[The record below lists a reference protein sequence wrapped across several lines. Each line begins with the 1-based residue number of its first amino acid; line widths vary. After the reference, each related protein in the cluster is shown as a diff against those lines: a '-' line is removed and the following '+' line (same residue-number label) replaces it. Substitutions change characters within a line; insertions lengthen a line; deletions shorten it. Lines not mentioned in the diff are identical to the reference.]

1 MLIRYKQDD
10 QGHSVPIAKIY
21 TPDEHAIDPVLIDND
36 AFWAVKKLQQS
47 GAETYIVGGAV
58 RDLMLGR
65 KPKDFDIATS
75 ASPRQIQRMFWNARI
90 IGKRFKLVHLVFR
103 DKILEVSTF
112 RSGEEAEEG
121 NNNIFGTIEQDAKRR
136 DFSINSFYYDPVSG
150 QLLDFNN
157 ALEDFKKKRIRSLI
171 PLNTTFK
178 EDPVRMIRA
187 VKYSVTT
194 GFRLKFDVRLAIRK
208 YANELSR
215 TSTSRLTE
223 EVNKILASGCSAEIF
238 EELQKYKL
246 LVFMLPCFSV
256 YSNFPQVRS
265 SLRQLDEQVGASK
278 LGEREEVARGDMIK
292 ALVAPLIVFDDSIT
306 SSDERF
312 KDTFRQVKV
321 LISPMTP
328 SNYEIEVACEHLLS
342 EKGYK
347 TPRNCVR
354 QPRSANGKPAAI
366 KRRTPRVDGAP
377 ARQRN
382 KKTNKPGVSASGE
395 QQANAEG
402 IAELKQAISNVE
414 QQGAAPLPASAPK
427 RRRRPRNRRGK
438 NNGGNGGQP
447 KTQTSDPQIQGNEDR
462 RRDDAAKIVSPSV
475 PMTSAEAHDL

>member
-10 QGHSVPIAKIY
+10 QGRSVPVAKIY
-21 TPDEHAIDPVLIDND
+21 TQDEHGIDGALIDND
-36 AFWAVKKLQQS
+36 AYWAVKKLQQS
-47 GAETYIVGGAV
+47 GAEAYIVGGAV

-112 RSGEEAEEG
+112 RSGEEADEG

-136 DFSINSFYYDPVSG
+136 DFTINSFYYDPVSG
-150 QLLDFNN
+150 HLLDFNN
-157 ALEDFKKKRIRSLI
+157 ALEDFKKKRIKALI
-171 PLNTTFK
+171 PLSTSFK

-187 VKYSVTT
+187 IKYSVTT
-194 GFRLKFDVRLAIRK
+194 GFKLKFDVKMAIRK

-238 EELQKYKL
+238 EELQRYRL

-256 YSNFPQVRS
+256 YSNFPQVKQ
-265 SLRQLDEQVGASK
+265 SLKQLDKQVEASK
-278 LGEREEVARGDMIK
+278 KGECGEVAKGDMIK
-292 ALVAPLIVFDDSIT
+292 ALVAPLIVFENST
-306 SSDERF
+306 ATSDERF

-354 QPRSANGKPAAI
+354 QPRSASGKAAPV

-377 ARQRN
+377 TRQRN
-382 KKTNKPGVSASGE
+382 KKTNKPSVSTSE

-402 IAELKQAISNVE
+402 LTELKQAVASADGK
-414 QQGAAPLPASAPK
+414 QTATMPTSAPK
-427 RRRRPRNRRGK
+427 RRRRRRKGQ
-438 NNGGNGGQP
+438 GNGGVNSQAKSQLQQKKPVGEAVP
-447 KTQTSDPQIQGNEDR
+447 KIDYPER
-462 RRDDAAKIVSPSV
+462 

>member
-10 QGHSVPIAKIY
+10 QGRSVPIAKIY
-21 TPDEHAIDPVLIDND
+21 TPDEHGIDPALIDND

-112 RSGEEAEEG
+112 RSGEEADEG

-136 DFSINSFYYDPVSG
+136 DFSINSFYYDPISG
-150 QLLDFNN
+150 QLLDFND
-157 ALEDFKKKRIRSLI
+157 ALEDFRKKRIRSLI

-194 GFRLKFDVRLAIRK
+194 GFKLKLDVRMSIRK

-238 EELQKYKL
+238 SELQKYKL

-256 YSNFPQVRS
+256 YSNFPQVRK
-265 SLRQLDEQVGASK
+265 SLRQLDEQVMASK
-278 LGEREEVARGDMIK
+278 SGEHGEMARGDMIK

-306 SSDERF
+306 SSDDRF

-354 QPRSANGKPAAI
+354 QPRPSTGKPATV

-382 KKTNKPGVSASGE
+382 KKTNKPGVSAGGE

-402 IAELKQAISNVE
+402 FAELKQAISNVNE
-414 QQGAAPLPASAPK
+414 HDSATLPVSTPK
-427 RRRRPRNRRGK
+427 RRRRTRNRRGK
-438 NNGGNGGQP
+438 SGGVAVGQHNAQIEKP
-447 KTQTSDPQIQGNEDR
+447 QEDTVRKEKIKTPNT
-462 RRDDAAKIVSPSV
+462 